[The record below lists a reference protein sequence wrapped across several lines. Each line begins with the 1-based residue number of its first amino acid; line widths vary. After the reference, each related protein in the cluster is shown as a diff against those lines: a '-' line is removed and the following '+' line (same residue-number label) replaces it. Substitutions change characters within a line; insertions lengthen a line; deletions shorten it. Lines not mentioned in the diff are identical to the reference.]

1 MNHTAAGET
10 FERNLK
16 ILRERFPS
24 VAVQLDRI
32 QSYGTNHSVNSSG
45 VVEVSESVE
54 GPVIT
59 VDGQPL
65 DHPSKPKSGAD
76 SWVVRAISSL
86 DLRGSGSLV
95 VVGFGG
101 GYHLESIV
109 QRYDGRLI
117 ACEPS
122 LEAFKGALRN
132 RDLTEL
138 LHKLDKLFVGER
150 LEDFTSISDL
160 ESAELIV
167 RPQVVSLY
175 PDYCNEI
182 RRKLYAKRG
191 LNQLNPAIAVLG
203 PLQGGTLPICAYTH
217 RALLANSQRSR
228 ALDMGGFNQTFSLIP
243 NFTKDKFRTIGL
255 QNRYLEYLSQV
266 VLDHH
271 EEKPFDVLVCM
282 AQAPISFKALE
293 ELRKRGVITVLWF
306 VEDYLRFTY
315 WREAAQYYDFV
326 FTIQRGECIK
336 AIQAAGAREVHYLP
350 TAADP
355 DLHRPLQLSPEELRR
370 WGSPLSF
377 VGAGY
382 HNRQQMF
389 AALAN
394 MPFKIWGTEWPGCRP
409 FDKLVQEEGR
419 RLSPDEYIKIF
430 NATQVNLNLHSSTE
444 RDGVDPYGDF
454 INPRVF
460 ELAACGAF
468 QLCDERSLL
477 AELLTPGEEIITF
490 SNLADLKDKIAYYL
504 AHPEARQIIAERGRA
519 RVLREHTYTHRMQQM
534 LEIIFQSRYEQ
545 LEFKEKNRPWAKML
559 KRAEIDP
566 ELQARCQAAFK
577 RGEEPILDGL
587 VSEVTTGTGKLTPTE
602 QKLMFLFHVRKQMV
616 FMQREKGD
624 A

>member
-1 MNHTAAGET
+1 MNHEASSET

-16 ILRERFPS
+16 ILRERFPA
-24 VAVQLDRI
+24 VAAQM
-32 QSYGTNHSVNSSG
+32 SSIPSDG
-45 VVEVSESVE
+45 SAPNGAIEVVYTTE
-54 GPVIT
+54 GPALFC
-59 VDGQPL
+59 DGQPL
-65 DHPSKPKSGAD
+65 DHPSKPRSGAE
-76 SWVVRAISSL
+76 SWVIRALSSL
-86 DLRGSGSLV
+86 DLKRSNSLV
-95 VVGFGG
+95 VVGIGG
-101 GYHLESIV
+101 GYHLESIA
-109 QRYDGRLI
+109 QRYDSSLI
-117 ACEPS
+117 ACEPNI
-122 LEAFKGALRN
+122 EAFNSALSS
-132 RDLTEL
+132 RDLTAL
-138 LHKLDKLFVGER
+138 FTRVNQLFIGDKLG
-150 LEDFTSISDL
+150 DFTALSDL
-160 ESAELIV
+160 DSAELIV
-167 RPQVVSLY
+167 RPQVATLY
-175 PDYCNEI
+175 PDYCNEV

-191 LNQLNPAIAVLG
+191 LNQLNPALAVLG
-203 PLQGGTLPICAYTH
+203 PLQGGTLPICGYTQ
-217 RALLANSQRSR
+217 RALLANGQRSR

-243 NFTKDKFRTIGL
+243 NFTKDKYRTIGL
-255 QNRYLEYLSQV
+255 QNKYLEYLSQV

-271 EEKPFDVLVCM
+271 EEKPFDILVCM
-282 AQAPISFKALE
+282 AQAPISFRALE

-355 DLHRPLQLSPEELRR
+355 EIHRPIQLSGEEIRR

-477 AELLTPGEEIITF
+477 AEVFTPGEEIITF
-490 SNLADLKDKIAYYL
+490 NNLSDLKDKISYYL
-504 AHPEARQIIAERGRA
+504 EHPEARRVIAERARA
-519 RVLREHTYTHRMQQM
+519 RVLSEHTYAHRMQQM

-545 LEFKEKNRPWAKML
+545 LEFKERNRPWAKML
-559 KRAEIDP
+559 KRSEIDP
-566 ELQARCQAAFK
+566 ELQARCQLAFK

-587 VSEVTTGTGKLTPTE
+587 VADVTTGTGKLSPTE

>member
-1 MNHTAAGET
+1 MGDSRA
-10 FERNLK
+10 FV
-16 ILRERFPS
+16 F
-24 VAVQLDRI
+24 
-32 QSYGTNHSVNSSG
+32 G
-45 VVEVSESVE
+45 V
-54 GPVIT
+54 
-59 VDGQPL
+59 
-65 DHPSKPKSGAD
+65 
-76 SWVVRAISSL
+76 
-86 DLRGSGSLV
+86 LV
-95 VVGFGG
+95 VVGIGG
-101 GYHLESIV
+101 GYHLESIA
-109 QRYDGRLI
+109 QRYDSSLI
-117 ACEPS
+117 ACEPNI
-122 LEAFKGALRN
+122 EAFNSALRA
-132 RDLTEL
+132 RDLTAL
-138 LHKLDKLFVGER
+138 FNRVNQLFIGDKLG
-150 LEDFTSISDL
+150 DFTALSDL
-160 ESAELIV
+160 DSAELIV
-167 RPQVVSLY
+167 RPQVATLY
-175 PDYCNEI
+175 PDYCNEV

-191 LNQLNPAIAVLG
+191 LNQLNPALAVLG
-203 PLQGGTLPICAYTH
+203 PLQGGTLPICGYTQ
-217 RALLANSQRSR
+217 RALLANGQRSR

-243 NFTKDKFRTIGL
+243 NFTKDKYRTIGL
-255 QNRYLEYLSQV
+255 QNKYLEYLSQV

-271 EEKPFDVLVCM
+271 EEKPFDILVCM
-282 AQAPISFKALE
+282 AQAPISFRALE

-355 DLHRPLQLSPEELRR
+355 EIHRPIQLSGEEIRR

-477 AELLTPGEEIITF
+477 AEVFTPGEEIITF
-490 SNLADLKDKIAYYL
+490 NNLSDLKDKISYYL
-504 AHPEARQIIAERGRA
+504 EHPEARRVIAERARA
-519 RVLREHTYTHRMQQM
+519 RVLCEHTYAHRMQQM

-545 LEFKEKNRPWAKML
+545 LEFKERNRPWAKML
-559 KRAEIDP
+559 KRSEIDP
-566 ELQARCQAAFK
+566 ELQARCQLAFK

-587 VSEVTTGTGKLTPTE
+587 VADVTTGTGKLSPTE